1 MNKTD
6 FEKIFKKG
14 FNKQKIYYED
24 AEKGE
29 SELRCFK
36 CQSQAGFGYIY
47 IRSLFGYRKIAR
59 VKCVKYKSHAETLIN
74 YTGQYVEMEH
84 DLLECMLQKSC
95 NKPIET
101 DY

>member
-1 MNKTD
+1 MNKSD

-24 AEKGE
+24 AKRGE
-29 SELRCFK
+29 SELKCFK
-36 CQSQAGFGYIY
+36 CQAQAGFGYI
-47 IRSLFGYRKIAR
+47 RKNRRKLAR

-84 DLLECMLQKSC
+84 DLLMCILQKSC
-95 NKPIET
+95 EKPIET